1 MLSGTP
7 MRLVNVFFIVLL
19 LLVLMVLG
27 NLYLTNHDLLMR
39 EVVVFGESI
48 KLQSVILITF
58 LLGFLL
64 NVLYTGIMEV
74 VRLVRGL
81 NDSADTRLVKR
92 ISERAQDARDLVAH
106 GLPREAREILE
117 GILEQRK
124 DYIPARLLLGE
135 ILLKGGGP
143 EEAVK
148 VFESICRDD
157 RDQVEA
163 RYQLAEALMAVR
175 NPEASAAVLKK
186 LAADHPKK
194 ALRAWR
200 RLRAIHMEG
209 RRWEE
214 ANEAHKKLLA
224 HFAAE
229 LTQGERAQGSAL
241 AYQVGIAK
249 VEADQFKDAAQIFQ
263 QVIKDEPDFV
273 PAYLSLGRCMILQ
286 DQEAQGLEIWLEGF
300 RKTGEGTFL
309 QEVED
314 YFIQL
319 GRPEDG
325 LALLRRIT
333 ATSKHA
339 TTAKFFL
346 GKMLY
351 RLEILDEALD
361 LFQEVRSQVVYSPI
375 LFFFMAKIHSRR
387 GRLDSALNEYRQ
399 LLRNLGVL
407 KLRYECAVCQHRIQD
422 YADRCESCGSWNSNH
437 FMFKESD
444 LPEGPIRNESGS
456 WMAML

>member
-1 MLSGTP
+1 
-7 MRLVNVFFIVLL
+7 V
-19 LLVLMVLG
+19 
-27 NLYLTNHDLLMR
+27 
-39 EVVVFGESI
+39 
-48 KLQSVILITF
+48 
-58 LLGFLL
+58 
-64 NVLYTGIMEV
+64 
-74 VRLVRGL
+74 
-81 NDSADTRLVKR
+81 
-92 ISERAQDARDLVAH
+92 
-106 GLPREAREILE
+106 
-117 GILEQRK
+117 
-124 DYIPARLLLGE
+124 PARALLGE
-135 ILLKGGGP
+135 LLLKSGSAD
-143 EEAVK
+143 EAVK
-148 VFESICRDD
+148 VFEALCRDD
-157 RDQVEA
+157 HDQVEA

-186 LAADHPKK
+186 LASDHPKK

-214 ANEAHKKLLA
+214 ASEAHKKLLA
-224 HFAAE
+224 HFAGE
-229 LTQGERAQGSAL
+229 LTQGEKAQGAAL
-241 AYQVGIAK
+241 AYQVGLTK
-249 VEADQFKDAAQIFQ
+249 VEADQYKDAAQIFQ

-309 QEVED
+309 QEAED

-325 LALLRRIT
+325 LALLRRVA
-333 ATSKHA
+333 ATSKHS

-387 GRLDSALNEYRQ
+387 GRIDAALNEYRQ
-399 LLRNLGVL
+399 LLRNLGIL
-407 KLRYECAVCQHRIQD
+407 KLRFECAVCGHRSQD
-422 YADRCESCGSWNSNH
+422 YQDHCDSCGSWNSHH

-444 LPEGPIRNESGS
+444 LPEGPIRGAESGS
-456 WMAML
+456 WLAML

>member
-1 MLSGTP
+1 

-27 NLYLTNHDLLMR
+27 NLYLTNHDLLVR

-74 VRLVRGL
+74 IRLVRGL

-92 ISERAQDARDLVAH
+92 ISERMQDARDLVAH
-106 GLPREAREILE
+106 GTPRAAKEILE
-117 GILEQRK
+117 SILEQRK
-124 DYIPARLLLGE
+124 EHVPARLLLGD
-135 ILLKGGGP
+135 ILLKTGSAD
-143 EEAVK
+143 EAVK
-148 VFESICRDD
+148 LFQALCEDEPD
-157 RDQVEA
+157 LVEA
-163 RYQLAEALMAVR
+163 RYQLAEALLAVR
-175 NPEASAAVLKK
+175 NPDASIVVLKK
-186 LAADHPKK
+186 LASDQPKK

-200 RLRAIHMEG
+200 RLRAMHMEAQ
-209 RRWEE
+209 RWEE
-214 ANEAHKKLLA
+214 ATEAHKKLLSL
-224 HFAAE
+224 FASE
-229 LTQGERAQGSAL
+229 LTQGEKAQGAAL
-241 AYQVGIAK
+241 AYQVGMAK
-249 VEADQFKDAAQIFQ
+249 VDADQFKDAAQIFQ

-387 GRLDSALNEYRQ
+387 GRLDAALNEYRQ
-399 LLRNLGVL
+399 LLRNLGIL
-407 KLRYECAVCQHRIQD
+407 KLRYECAVCGHRTQD
-422 YADRCESCGSWNSNH
+422 FSDRCDSCGSWNSNH

-444 LPEGPIRNESGS
+444 LPEGPLRGESGS
-456 WMAML
+456 WAAMM

>member
-1 MLSGTP
+1 

-27 NLYLTNHDLLMR
+27 NLYLTNHDLLVR

-74 VRLVRGL
+74 IRLVRGL

-92 ISERAQDARDLVAH
+92 ISERMQDARDLVAH
-106 GLPREAREILE
+106 GLPREAKEILE
-117 GILEQRK
+117 SILEQRREH
-124 DYIPARLLLGE
+124 IPARILLGE
-135 ILLKGGGP
+135 ILIKTGSAD
-143 EEAVK
+143 EAVK
-148 VFESICRDD
+148 LFQTLCDEDP
-157 RDQVEA
+157 DQVEA

-175 NPEASAAVLKK
+175 NPDASAAVLKK

-200 RLRAIHMEG
+200 RLRALHMEAQ
-209 RRWEE
+209 RWEE
-214 ANEAHKKLLA
+214 AAEAHKKLQTY
-224 HFAAE
+224 FPAE
-229 LTQGERAQGSAL
+229 LSQAEKAQGAAL
-241 AYQVGIAK
+241 AYQVGMAK
-249 VEADQFKDAAQIFQ
+249 VEADQFKDAAQVFQ

-286 DQEAQGLEIWLEGF
+286 DQEAQGVEIWLEGF

-309 QEVED
+309 QELED

-325 LALLRRIT
+325 LALMRRLA

-387 GRLDSALNEYRQ
+387 GRLDAALNEYRQ

-407 KLRYECAVCQHRIQD
+407 KLRFECAVCGHRTQD
-422 YADRCESCGSWNSNH
+422 YADRCDSCGSWNSSH
-437 FMFKESD
+437 FLFKESD
-444 LPEGPIRNESGS
+444 LPEGPIRGGESGN

>member
-1 MLSGTP
+1 

-27 NLYLTNHDLLMR
+27 NLYLTNHDLLVR
-39 EVVVFGESI
+39 EVVVFGETI

-74 VRLVRGL
+74 IRLVRGL

-92 ISERAQDARDLVAH
+92 ISERMQDARDLVAH
-106 GLPREAREILE
+106 GLPRQAKVVLE
-117 GILEQRK
+117 GILEQRREH
-124 DYIPARLLLGE
+124 IPARILLGE
-135 ILLKGGGP
+135 VLLKTGSAD
-143 EEAVK
+143 EAVK
-148 VFESICRDD
+148 LFESLCEEEP
-157 RDQVEA
+157 DQVEA

-175 NPEASAAVLKK
+175 NSDASLAVLKK
-186 LAADHPKK
+186 LAADQPKK

-200 RLRAIHMEG
+200 RLRALHMEG
-209 RRWEE
+209 QRWEE
-214 ANEAHKKLLA
+214 ALEAHKKLMAL
-224 HFAAE
+224 FANE
-229 LTQGERAQGSAL
+229 LTQGEKAQGSAL
-241 AYQVGIAK
+241 AYQVGMAK
-249 VEADQFKDAAQIFQ
+249 VEADQFKDATQIFQ

-286 DQEAQGLEIWLEGF
+286 DQEAQGLEILLEGF
-300 RKTGEGTFL
+300 RKTGEGAFL
-309 QEVED
+309 QELED

-325 LALLRRIT
+325 LALMRRVA
-333 ATSKHA
+333 ATSRHA

-387 GRLDSALNEYRQ
+387 ARLDAALNEYRQ
-399 LLRNLGVL
+399 LLRNLGIL
-407 KLRYECAVCQHRIQD
+407 KLRYECDVCGHRTQD
-422 YADRCESCGSWNSNH
+422 FSDRCDSCGSWNSTH

-444 LPEGPIRNESGS
+444 LPEGPIRAESGS
-456 WMAML
+456 WAAMM

>member
-1 MLSGTP
+1 

-27 NLYLTNHDLLMR
+27 NLYLTNHDLLIR

-48 KLQSVILITF
+48 KLQSLILITF

-92 ISERAQDARDLVAH
+92 ISERMQDARDLVAH
-106 GLPREAREILE
+106 GLPREAKQILE
-117 GILEQRK
+117 TILEQRK
-124 DYIPARLLLGE
+124 EHIPARMLLGD
-135 ILLKGGGP
+135 ILLKTGSP
-143 EEAVK
+143 DEAVK
-148 VFESICRDD
+148 LYQSVCADEP
-157 RDQVEA
+157 DQVEG

-175 NPEASAAVLKK
+175 NPEASITVLKK
-186 LAADHPKK
+186 LAADHPKQ

-200 RLRAIHMEG
+200 RLRAIHMEAQ
-209 RRWEE
+209 RWEE
-214 ANEAHKKLLA
+214 ATEAHKKLLS

-229 LTQGERAQGSAL
+229 MTQGEKAQGSAL
-241 AYQVGIAK
+241 AFQVGLAK
-249 VEADQFKDAAQIFQ
+249 VEADEFKDAAQIFQ

-422 YADRCESCGSWNSNH
+422 YTDRCESCGSWNSNH

>member
-1 MLSGTP
+1 
-7 MRLVNVFFIVLL
+7 MRLVNVFFFVLL
-19 LLVLMVLG
+19 AFVLFVLG
-27 NLYLTNHDLLMR
+27 NLYLTNHDLLIR
-39 EVVVFGESI
+39 EVVIFGESI
-48 KLQSVILITF
+48 KIQSVILLAF

-64 NVLYTGIMEV
+64 NVLYTGIMEL

-92 ISERAQDARDLVAH
+92 ISERMQDARDLVAH
-106 GLPREAREILE
+106 GLPREAKEILE
-117 GILEQRK
+117 TVLEQRK
-124 DYIPARLLLGE
+124 THIPARILLGE
-135 ILLKGGGP
+135 ILMKTGSP

-148 VFESICRDD
+148 VFESICHDD
-157 RDQVEA
+157 PDQVEA
-163 RYQLAEALMAVR
+163 RYQLAEALLGVR

-186 LAADHPKK
+186 LAAGHPKK
-194 ALRAWR
+194 ALRALR
-200 RLRAIHMEG
+200 RLRALHMEAQ
-209 RRWEE
+209 RWEE
-214 ANEAHKKLLA
+214 AVEAHKKLLA
-224 HFAAE
+224 NFAGE
-229 LTQGERAQGSAL
+229 LTQGERAQGTAL
-241 AYQVGIAK
+241 TYQVGLAK
-249 VEADQFKDAAQIFQ
+249 VDADQFKDAAQVFQ

-286 DQEAQGLEIWLEGF
+286 DQEAQGLEIWIEGF

-309 QEVED
+309 QELED

-325 LALLRRIT
+325 LALMRRVA

-387 GRLDSALNEYRQ
+387 ARLDAALNEYRQ

-407 KLRYECAVCQHRIQD
+407 KMRFECAVCTHRTQD
-422 YADRCESCGSWNSNH
+422 YSDRCDSCGSWNSSH
-437 FMFKESD
+437 FLFKESD
-444 LPEGPIRNESGS
+444 LPEGPVRNESGS

>member
-1 MLSGTP
+1 

-27 NLYLTNHDLLMR
+27 NLYLTNHDLLVR
-39 EVVVFGESI
+39 EVVVFGETI

-74 VRLVRGL
+74 IRLVRGL

-92 ISERAQDARDLVAH
+92 ISERMQDARDLVAH
-106 GLPREAREILE
+106 GLPRQAKVVLE
-117 GILEQRK
+117 GILEQRREH
-124 DYIPARLLLGE
+124 IPARILLGE
-135 ILLKGGGP
+135 VLLKTGSAD
-143 EEAVK
+143 EAVK
-148 VFESICRDD
+148 LFESLCEEEP
-157 RDQVEA
+157 DQVEA

-175 NPEASAAVLKK
+175 NSDASLAVLKK
-186 LAADHPKK
+186 LAADQPKK

-200 RLRAIHMEG
+200 RLRALHMEG
-209 RRWEE
+209 QRWEE
-214 ANEAHKKLLA
+214 ALEAHKKLTAL
-224 HFAAE
+224 FANE
-229 LTQGERAQGSAL
+229 LTQGEKAQGSAL
-241 AYQVGIAK
+241 AYQVGMAK
-249 VEADQFKDAAQIFQ
+249 VEADQFKDATQIFQ

-286 DQEAQGLEIWLEGF
+286 DQEAQGLEILLEGF
-300 RKTGEGTFL
+300 RKTGEGAFL
-309 QEVED
+309 QELED

-325 LALLRRIT
+325 LALMRRVA
-333 ATSKHA
+333 ATSRHA

-387 GRLDSALNEYRQ
+387 ARLDAALNEYRQ
-399 LLRNLGVL
+399 LLRNLGIL
-407 KLRYECAVCQHRIQD
+407 KLRYECAVCGHRTQD
-422 YADRCESCGSWNSNH
+422 FSDRCDSCGSWNSTH

-444 LPEGPIRNESGS
+444 LPEGPIRAESGS
-456 WMAML
+456 WAAMM

>member
-1 MLSGTP
+1 
-7 MRLVNVFFIVLL
+7 MRLVNVFFF
-19 LLVLMVLG
+19 VLMAFVLFMLG
-27 NLYLTNHDLLMR
+27 NLYLTNHDLLVR
-39 EVVVFGESI
+39 EVVIFGENI
-48 KLQSVILITF
+48 KVQSVILLSF

-92 ISERAQDARDLVAH
+92 ISERMQDARDLVAH
-106 GLPREAREILE
+106 GLPREAKDILE
-117 GILEQRK
+117 SILEQRK
-124 DYIPARLLLGE
+124 AHVPARMLLGD
-135 ILLKGGGP
+135 IFMKTGRS

-148 VFESICRDD
+148 LFEAICLDD
-157 RDQVEA
+157 PDQVEA

-175 NPEASAAVLKK
+175 NPDASVVVLKK
-186 LAADHPKK
+186 LASDHPKK

-200 RLRAIHMEG
+200 RLRAIHMEAQ
-209 RRWEE
+209 RWEE
-214 ANEAHKKLLA
+214 ASDAHKKLLA

-229 LTQGERAQGSAL
+229 LTQGEKAQGSAL
-241 AYQVGIAK
+241 AYQVGLAK

-263 QVIKDEPDFV
+263 QVIKDEPEFV

-286 DQEAQGLEIWLEGF
+286 DQEAQGLEILLEGF

-309 QEVED
+309 QELED

-325 LALLRRIT
+325 LAVMRRVA

-339 TTAKFFL
+339 TTGKFFL

-387 GRLDSALNEYRQ
+387 GRLDAALNEYRQ

-407 KLRYECAVCQHRIQD
+407 KLRFECAVCGQRTQD
-422 YADRCESCGSWNSNH
+422 YADRCDSCGSWNSNH
-437 FMFKESD
+437 FLFKESD
-444 LPEGPIRNESGS
+444 LPEGPIRGGESGS

>member
-1 MLSGTP
+1 

-27 NLYLTNHDLLMR
+27 NLYLTNHDLLVR

-74 VRLVRGL
+74 IRLVRGL

-92 ISERAQDARDLVAH
+92 ISERMQDARDLVAH
-106 GLPREAREILE
+106 GLPREAKEILE
-117 GILEQRK
+117 TILEQRK
-124 DYIPARLLLGE
+124 EHIPARILLGE
-135 ILLKGGGP
+135 ILIKTGSAD
-143 EEAVK
+143 EAVK
-148 VFESICRDD
+148 LFQALCDEVP
-157 RDQVEA
+157 DQVEG

-175 NPEASAAVLKK
+175 NPEASVTVLKK

-200 RLRAIHMEG
+200 RLRAIHMEAQ
-209 RRWEE
+209 RWEE
-214 ANEAHKKLLA
+214 AAEAHKKLLT
-224 HFAAE
+224 HFASE
-229 LTQGERAQGSAL
+229 LTQGEKAQGAAL
-241 AYQVGIAK
+241 AYQVGMAK

-286 DQEAQGLEIWLEGF
+286 DQEAQGLEILIEGF

-309 QEVED
+309 QELED

-325 LALLRRIT
+325 LALMRRVA
-333 ATSKHA
+333 ATSQHA

-387 GRLDSALNEYRQ
+387 ARLDAALNEYRQ

-407 KLRYECAVCQHRIQD
+407 KQRYECAVCAQRTQD
-422 YADRCESCGSWNSNH
+422 YTDRCDSCGSWNSSH

-444 LPEGPIRNESGS
+444 LPEGPVRGETGS
-456 WMAML
+456 WLAMM

>member
-1 MLSGTP
+1 

-27 NLYLTNHDLLMR
+27 NLYLTNHDLLIR

-48 KLQSVILITF
+48 KLQSLILITF

-92 ISERAQDARDLVAH
+92 ISERMQDARDLVAH
-106 GLPREAREILE
+106 GLPREAKEILE
-117 GILEQRK
+117 IILEQRK
-124 DYIPARLLLGE
+124 EHIPARMLMGD
-135 ILLKGGGP
+135 ILLKTGSP

-148 VFESICRDD
+148 LYQSVCTDEP
-157 RDQVEA
+157 DQVEG

-175 NPEASAAVLKK
+175 NPDASVTVLKK
-186 LAADHPKK
+186 LAADHPKQ

-200 RLRAIHMEG
+200 RLRAIHMEAQ
-209 RRWEE
+209 RWEE
-214 ANEAHKKLLA
+214 ATEAHKKLLS

-229 LTQGERAQGSAL
+229 MTQGEKAQGSAL
-241 AYQVGIAK
+241 AFQVGLAK
-249 VEADQFKDAAQIFQ
+249 VEADQYKDAAQIFQ

-309 QEVED
+309 QEAED

-325 LALLRRIT
+325 LALLRRVA
-333 ATSKHA
+333 ATSRHA

>member
-1 MLSGTP
+1 
-7 MRLVNVFFIVLL
+7 MRLVNVFFFVLL
-19 LLVLMVLG
+19 AFVLFVLG
-27 NLYLTNHDLLMR
+27 NLYLTNHDLLIR
-39 EVVVFGESI
+39 EVVIFGESI
-48 KLQSVILITF
+48 KIQSVILLAF

-64 NVLYTGIMEV
+64 NVLYTGIMEL

-92 ISERAQDARDLVAH
+92 ISERMQDARDLVAH
-106 GLPREAREILE
+106 GLPREAKEILE
-117 GILEQRK
+117 SVLEQRK
-124 DYIPARLLLGE
+124 THIPARILLGD
-135 ILLKGGGP
+135 ILMKTGSP

-148 VFESICRDD
+148 VFESICHDD
-157 RDQVEA
+157 PDQVEA
-163 RYQLAEALMAVR
+163 RYQLAEALLGVR

-194 ALRAWR
+194 ALRAFR
-200 RLRAIHMEG
+200 RLRALHMEAQ
-209 RRWEE
+209 RWEE
-214 ANEAHKKLLA
+214 AVAAHKKLLA
-224 HFAAE
+224 NFSGE
-229 LTQGERAQGSAL
+229 LTQGERAQGTAL
-241 AYQVGIAK
+241 AYQVGLAK
-249 VEADQFKDAAQIFQ
+249 VDADQFKDAAQIFQ

-286 DQEAQGLEIWLEGF
+286 DQEAQGLEIWIEGF

-309 QEVED
+309 QELED

-325 LALLRRIT
+325 LALMRRVA

-387 GRLDSALNEYRQ
+387 ARLDAALNEYRQ

-407 KLRYECAVCQHRIQD
+407 KMRFECAVCTHRTQD
-422 YADRCESCGSWNSNH
+422 YSDRCDSCGSWNSSH
-437 FMFKESD
+437 FLFKESD
-444 LPEGPIRNESGS
+444 LPEGPVRNESGS

>member
-1 MLSGTP
+1 
-7 MRLVNVFFIVLL
+7 MRLVNVFFFVLL
-19 LLVLMVLG
+19 AFVLFVLG
-27 NLYLTNHDLLMR
+27 NLYLTNHDLLVR
-39 EVVVFGESI
+39 EVVIFGEDI
-48 KLQSVILITF
+48 KIQSVILLAF

-64 NVLYTGIMEV
+64 NILYTGIMEL

-81 NDSADTRLVKR
+81 NASADTRLVKR
-92 ISERAQDARDLVAH
+92 ISERMQDARDLVAH
-106 GLPREAREILE
+106 GLPREAKEILE
-117 GILEQRK
+117 SILDQRK
-124 DYIPARLLLGE
+124 EHVPARMLMGE
-135 ILLKGGGP
+135 ILMKTGSP
-143 EEAVK
+143 DEAVK
-148 VFESICRDD
+148 LFQALCEDEPD
-157 RDQVEA
+157 LVEA
-163 RYQLAEALMAVR
+163 AYQLAEAHLATR
-175 NPEASAAVLKK
+175 NPDASVAVLAK
-186 LAADHPKK
+186 LASSHPKK

-200 RLRAIHMEG
+200 RLRVLHMDAQ
-209 RRWEE
+209 RWDE
-214 ANEAHKKLLA
+214 AMEAHKKLQT
-224 HFAAE
+224 HFASE
-229 LTQGERAQGSAL
+229 LSQGEKAQGAAL
-241 AYQVGIAK
+241 AYQVGLA
-249 VEADQFKDAAQIFQ
+249 
-263 QVIKDEPDFV
+263 KDEADFV

-309 QEVED
+309 QEIED

-325 LALLRRIT
+325 LAVMRRVA

-339 TTAKFFL
+339 TTTKFFL

-387 GRLDSALNEYRQ
+387 GRLDAALNEYRQ

-407 KLRYECAVCQHRIQD
+407 KLRFECAVCGHKTQD
-422 YADRCESCGSWNSNH
+422 YVDRCDSCGSWNSSH
-437 FMFKESD
+437 FLFKESD
-444 LPEGPIRNESGS
+444 LPEGPIRGGESGS

>member
-1 MLSGTP
+1 
-7 MRLVNVFFIVLL
+7 MRLVNVFFFVLL
-19 LLVLMVLG
+19 AFVLFVLG
-27 NLYLTNHDLLMR
+27 NLYLTNHDLLIR
-39 EVVVFGESI
+39 EVVIFGESI
-48 KLQSVILITF
+48 KIQSVILLAF

-64 NVLYTGIMEV
+64 NVLYTGIMEL

-92 ISERAQDARDLVAH
+92 ISERMQDARDMVAH
-106 GLPREAREILE
+106 GLPREAKEILE
-117 GILEQRK
+117 SVLEQRK
-124 DYIPARLLLGE
+124 THIPARILLGD
-135 ILLKGGGP
+135 ILMKTGGP

-148 VFESICRDD
+148 VFESICHDD
-157 RDQVEA
+157 PDQVEA
-163 RYQLAEALMAVR
+163 RYQLAEALLGVR

-194 ALRAWR
+194 ALRAFR
-200 RLRAIHMEG
+200 RLRALHMEAQ
-209 RRWEE
+209 RWEE
-214 ANEAHKKLLA
+214 AVAAHKKLLTN
-224 HFAAE
+224 FAGE
-229 LTQGERAQGSAL
+229 LTQGERAQGTAL
-241 AYQVGIAK
+241 TYQVGLAK
-249 VEADQFKDAAQIFQ
+249 VDADQFKDAAQIFQ

-273 PAYLSLGRCMILQ
+273 PAYLSLGRCTILQ
-286 DQEAQGLEIWLEGF
+286 DQEAQGLEIWIEGF

-309 QEVED
+309 QELED

-325 LALLRRIT
+325 LALMRRVA

-387 GRLDSALNEYRQ
+387 ARLDAALNEYRQ

-407 KLRYECAVCQHRIQD
+407 KMRFECAVCTHRTQD
-422 YADRCESCGSWNSNH
+422 YSDRCDSCGSWNSSH
-437 FMFKESD
+437 FLFKESD
-444 LPEGPIRNESGS
+444 LPEGPVRNESGS

>member
-1 MLSGTP
+1 
-7 MRLVNVFFIVLL
+7 MRLVNVFFFVLL
-19 LLVLMVLG
+19 AFVLFVLG
-27 NLYLTNHDLLMR
+27 NLYLTNHDLLIR
-39 EVVVFGESI
+39 EVVIFGESI
-48 KLQSVILITF
+48 KIQSVILLAF

-64 NVLYTGIMEV
+64 NVLYTGIMEL

-92 ISERAQDARDLVAH
+92 ISERMQDARDLIAH
-106 GLPREAREILE
+106 GLPREAKEILE
-117 GILEQRK
+117 TVLEQRK
-124 DYIPARLLLGE
+124 SHIPARILLGD
-135 ILLKGGGP
+135 ILMKTGSP
-143 EEAVK
+143 DEAVK
-148 VFESICRDD
+148 VFESICHDD
-157 RDQVEA
+157 PDQVEA
-163 RYQLAEALMAVR
+163 RYQLAEALLGAR

-194 ALRAWR
+194 ALRAFR
-200 RLRAIHMEG
+200 RLRALHMEAQ
-209 RRWEE
+209 RWDE
-214 ANEAHKKLLA
+214 AVEAHKKLLA
-224 HFAAE
+224 NFAGE
-229 LTQGERAQGSAL
+229 LTQGERAQGTAL
-241 AYQVGIAK
+241 TYQVGLAK

-286 DQEAQGLEIWLEGF
+286 DQEAQGLEIWIEGF

-309 QEVED
+309 QELED

-325 LALLRRIT
+325 LALMRRVA

-387 GRLDSALNEYRQ
+387 ARLDAALNEYRQ

-407 KLRYECAVCQHRIQD
+407 KMRFECAVCGHRTQD
-422 YADRCESCGSWNSNH
+422 YSDRCDSCGSWNSSH
-437 FMFKESD
+437 FLFKESD
-444 LPEGPIRNESGS
+444 LPEGPVRNESGS

>member
-1 MLSGTP
+1 

-27 NLYLTNHDLLMR
+27 NLYLTNHDLLVR

-74 VRLVRGL
+74 IRLVRGL

-92 ISERAQDARDLVAH
+92 ISERMQDARDLVAH
-106 GLPREAREILE
+106 GLPREAKEILVS
-117 GILEQRK
+117 ILEQRREHV
-124 DYIPARLLLGE
+124 PARILLGE
-135 ILLKGGGP
+135 ILLKTGSAD
-143 EEAVK
+143 EAVK
-148 VFESICRDD
+148 LFQALCDEVP
-157 RDQVEA
+157 DQVEG

-175 NPEASAAVLKK
+175 NPEASVAVLKK

-200 RLRAIHMEG
+200 RLRAIHMEAQ
-209 RRWEE
+209 RWEE
-214 ANEAHKKLLA
+214 AAEAHKKLLS

-229 LTQGERAQGSAL
+229 LTQGEKAQGSAL
-241 AYQVGIAK
+241 AYQIGMAK
-249 VEADQFKDAAQIFQ
+249 VDADQFKDAAQIFQ

-286 DQEAQGLEIWLEGF
+286 DQEAQGLEILIEGF

-309 QEVED
+309 QELED

-325 LALLRRIT
+325 LALMRRLA

-387 GRLDSALNEYRQ
+387 ARLDAALNEYRQ
-399 LLRNLGVL
+399 LLRNLGIL
-407 KLRYECAVCQHRIQD
+407 KLRYECAVCNQRTQD
-422 YADRCESCGSWNSNH
+422 FTDRCDNCGSWNSHH

>member
-1 MLSGTP
+1 

-27 NLYLTNHDLLMR
+27 NLYLTNHELLMR
-39 EVVVFGESI
+39 EVVLFGESI

-74 VRLVRGL
+74 IRLVRGL
-81 NDSADTRLVKR
+81 NASADTRLVKR
-92 ISERAQDARDLVAH
+92 ISERMQDARDLVSH
-106 GLPREAREILE
+106 GLPREAKLILE
-117 GILEQRK
+117 SILEQRK
-124 DYIPARLLLGE
+124 EHIPARLLLGE
-135 ILLKGGGP
+135 ILLKTGGAD
-143 EEAVK
+143 EAVK
-148 VFESICRDD
+148 LFQALCEDEP
-157 RDQVEA
+157 DQVEA

-175 NPEASAAVLKK
+175 NPEASAVVLKK
-186 LAADHPKK
+186 LAADQPKK

-200 RLRAIHMEG
+200 RLRAIHMEAQ
-209 RRWEE
+209 RWEE
-214 ANEAHKKLLA
+214 ALEAHKKLTTL
-224 HFAAE
+224 FPGE
-229 LTQGERAQGSAL
+229 LSQGEKAQGAAL
-241 AYQVGIAK
+241 TYQVGMAK

-263 QVIKDEPDFV
+263 QVLKEEPDFV

-286 DQEAQGLEIWLEGF
+286 DQEAQGLEILIEGF

-309 QEVED
+309 QELED

-325 LALLRRIT
+325 LALMRRVA
-333 ATSKHA
+333 ATSQHP

-387 GRLDSALNEYRQ
+387 ARLDAALNEYRQ
-399 LLRNLGVL
+399 LLRNLGIL
-407 KLRYECAVCQHRIQD
+407 KQRFECSVCGQRTQD
-422 YADRCESCGSWNSNH
+422 YSDRCEACGSWNSSH

-444 LPEGPIRNESGS
+444 LPEGPIRGESGS

>member
-1 MLSGTP
+1 
-7 MRLVNVFFIVLL
+7 
-19 LLVLMVLG
+19 
-27 NLYLTNHDLLMR
+27 
-39 EVVVFGESI
+39 
-48 KLQSVILITF
+48 
-58 LLGFLL
+58 
-64 NVLYTGIMEV
+64 MEL

-92 ISERAQDARDLVAH
+92 ISERMQDARDLIAH
-106 GLPREAREILE
+106 GLPREAKEILE
-117 GILEQRK
+117 TVLEQRK
-124 DYIPARLLLGE
+124 THIPARMLLGD
-135 ILLKGGGP
+135 ILMKTGSP
-143 EEAVK
+143 DEAVK
-148 VFESICRDD
+148 VFESICLDD
-157 RDQVEA
+157 PDQVEA
-163 RYQLAEALMAVR
+163 RYQLAEALLGVR

-194 ALRAWR
+194 ALRAYR
-200 RLRAIHMEG
+200 RLRALHMEAQ
-209 RRWEE
+209 RWEE
-214 ANEAHKKLLA
+214 AVEAHKKLLA
-224 HFAAE
+224 NFAGE
-229 LTQGERAQGSAL
+229 LTQGERAQGTAL
-241 AYQVGIAK
+241 TYQVGLAK
-249 VEADQFKDAAQIFQ
+249 VDADQFKDAAQVFQ

-286 DQEAQGLEIWLEGF
+286 DQEAQGLEIWIEGF

-309 QEVED
+309 QELED

-325 LALLRRIT
+325 LALMRRVA

-387 GRLDSALNEYRQ
+387 ARLDAALNEYRQ

-407 KLRYECAVCQHRIQD
+407 KMRFECAVCGHRTQD
-422 YADRCESCGSWNSNH
+422 YSDRCDSCGSWNSSH
-437 FMFKESD
+437 FLFKESD
-444 LPEGPIRNESGS
+444 LPEGPVRNESGS

>member
-1 MLSGTP
+1 

-27 NLYLTNHDLLMR
+27 NLYLTNHDLLIR
-39 EVVVFGESI
+39 EVVIFGENI

-92 ISERAQDARDLVAH
+92 ISERMQDARDLVAH

-117 GILEQRK
+117 TILEQRREH
-124 DYIPARLLLGE
+124 IPARLLMGE
-135 ILLKGGGP
+135 ILLKTGSA

-148 VFESICRDD
+148 LFQAICQDEP
-157 RDQVEA
+157 DQVEA

-175 NPEASAAVLKK
+175 NSEASVAVLKK

-200 RLRAIHMEG
+200 RLRALHMEAQ
-209 RRWEE
+209 RWEE
-214 ANEAHKKLLA
+214 AVEAHKKLLA
-224 HFAAE
+224 HFTAE

-241 AYQVGIAK
+241 AYQVGMAK
-249 VEADQFKDAAQIFQ
+249 VDADQFKDAAQIFQ

-309 QEVED
+309 QEMED

-387 GRLDSALNEYRQ
+387 GRLDAALNEYRQ

-407 KLRYECAVCQHRIQD
+407 KLRFECAVCGHRSQD
-422 YADRCESCGSWNSNH
+422 YADRCDSCGSWNSSH

>member
-1 MLSGTP
+1 
-7 MRLVNVFFIVLL
+7 MRLVDVFFIVLL

-27 NLYLTNHDLLMR
+27 NLYLTNHDLLVR

-48 KLQSVILITF
+48 KLQSVILVTF

-74 VRLVRGL
+74 IRLVRGL

-92 ISERAQDARDLVAH
+92 ISERMQDARDLVAH
-106 GLPREAREILE
+106 GLPREAKGILE
-117 GILEQRK
+117 NILEQRREH
-124 DYIPARLLLGE
+124 IPAR
-135 ILLKGGGP
+135 ILLSDILIKTGSADA
-143 EEAVK
+143 AVK
-148 VFESICRDD
+148 LLQALCEEEP
-157 RDQVEA
+157 DQIEA
-163 RYQLAEALMAVR
+163 RYQLAEAFMATR
-175 NPEASAAVLKK
+175 NPEAAVAGLKK
-186 LAADHPKK
+186 LAADQPKK

-200 RLRAIHMEG
+200 RLRALHMEAQ
-209 RRWEE
+209 RWEE
-214 ANEAHKKLLA
+214 AAEAHKKLVA
-224 HFAAE
+224 HFPGE
-229 LTQGERAQGSAL
+229 LTQGEKAQGAAL
-241 AYQVGIAK
+241 AYQMGMTK
-249 VEADQFKDAAQIFQ
+249 VETDQFKDAAQIFQ

-286 DQEAQGLEIWLEGF
+286 DQEAQGLEILIEGF

-309 QEVED
+309 QELED

-325 LALLRRIT
+325 LALMRRVA
-333 ATSKHA
+333 ATSQHA

-387 GRLDSALNEYRQ
+387 ARLDAALNEYRQ

-407 KLRYECAVCQHRIQD
+407 KQRYECAVCGHRTQD
-422 YADRCESCGSWNSNH
+422 YTDRCEGCGSWNSSH

-444 LPEGPIRNESGS
+444 LPEGPVRNESGS

>member
-1 MLSGTP
+1 

-27 NLYLTNHDLLMR
+27 NLYLTNHDLLVR

-64 NVLYTGIMEV
+64 NVLYTGIMEII
-74 VRLVRGL
+74 RLVRGL

-92 ISERAQDARDLVAH
+92 ISERMQDARDLVAH
-106 GLPREAREILE
+106 GLPREAKVILE
-117 GILEQRK
+117 SILEQRK
-124 DYIPARLLLGE
+124 EHIPARILLGE
-135 ILLKGGGP
+135 ILLKTGSAD
-143 EEAVK
+143 EAVK
-148 VFESICRDD
+148 LFESLCEDEP
-157 RDQVEA
+157 DQIEA

-175 NPEASAAVLKK
+175 NPEASLAVLKK
-186 LAADHPKK
+186 LAADQPKK

-200 RLRAIHMEG
+200 RLRALHMEG
-209 RRWEE
+209 QRWEE
-214 ANEAHKKLLA
+214 ALEAHKKLTTL
-224 HFAAE
+224 FANE
-229 LTQGERAQGSAL
+229 LTQGEKAQGSAL
-241 AYQVGIAK
+241 AYQAGMAK

-273 PAYLSLGRCMILQ
+273 PAYLRLGRCMILQ
-286 DQEAQGLEIWLEGF
+286 DQEAQGLEILLEGF

-309 QEVED
+309 QELED

-325 LALLRRIT
+325 LALMRRVA
-333 ATSKHA
+333 ATSRHS

-387 GRLDSALNEYRQ
+387 ARLDAALNEYRQ
-399 LLRNLGVL
+399 LLRNLGIL
-407 KLRYECAVCQHRIQD
+407 KLRYECAVCGHRTQD
-422 YADRCESCGSWNSNH
+422 FSDRCDSCGSWNSSH

-444 LPEGPIRNESGS
+444 LPEGPIRGESGS
-456 WMAML
+456 WMAMM

>member
-1 MLSGTP
+1 

-27 NLYLTNHDLLMR
+27 NLYLTNHELLIR
-39 EVVVFGESI
+39 EVVIFGESI
-48 KLQSVILITF
+48 KLQSVILVTF

-92 ISERAQDARDLVAH
+92 ISERMQDARDLVAH

-117 GILEQRK
+117 SILEQRREH
-124 DYIPARLLLGE
+124 IPARILMGD
-135 ILLKGGGP
+135 ILLKTGSA

-148 VFESICRDD
+148 LFQAICQDEP
-157 RDQVEA
+157 DQVEA
-163 RYQLAEALMAVR
+163 RYQLAEAMLAVR

-186 LAADHPKK
+186 LAGDHPKK

-200 RLRAIHMEG
+200 RLRALHMEAH
-209 RRWEE
+209 RWED
-214 ANEAHKKLLA
+214 AAEAHKKLLA
-224 HFAAE
+224 HFLGE
-229 LTQGERAQGSAL
+229 LTQGEKAQGSAL
-241 AYQVGIAK
+241 AYQVGMAK
-249 VEADQFKDAAQIFQ
+249 VDEDQFKDAAQIFQ

-309 QEVED
+309 QEIED

-387 GRLDSALNEYRQ
+387 GRLDAALNEYRQ

-407 KLRYECAVCQHRIQD
+407 KMRFECAVCAHRTQD
-422 YADRCESCGSWNSNH
+422 YVDRCDSCGSWNSAH
-437 FMFKESD
+437 FLFKESD
-444 LPEGPIRNESGS
+444 LPEGPVRNESGS